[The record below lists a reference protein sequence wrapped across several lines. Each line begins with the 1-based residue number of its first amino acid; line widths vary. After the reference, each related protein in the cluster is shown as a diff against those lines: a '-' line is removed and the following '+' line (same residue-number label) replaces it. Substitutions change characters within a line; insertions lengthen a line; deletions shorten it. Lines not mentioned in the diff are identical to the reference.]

1 MNRKEILESQ
11 VMSFLEALRNV
22 GYSESS
28 IRQYQKTYKS
38 FLMYMEFNSI
48 ETFNS
53 GVISLYLGTLPG
65 ENTLFKRNSD
75 YRLSMFNNYFSDG
88 IIRKPV
94 VKYVVREFSG
104 EIGNTITKFLSTLE
118 EKRFSGRT
126 IDGYERI
133 LSYFMR
139 HLSLREVHHLC
150 NIDESDVLSFIA
162 SSQNS
167 KERPLSTMRLFYRYL
182 YEQKHID
189 RNIEYVIG
197 KSRYIVKEKLP
208 SIYDPEEIR
217 QIEFS
222 VNQASPVGKRDYAL
236 LLLATRL
243 GLRVSDI
250 AGLQFSNVDW
260 DRNIIRLIQFK
271 TKSEIEL
278 PLLNDV
284 GEAIINYLKFGR
296 PHSSSQQI
304 FLSSLVPYN
313 PANGAVISRAI
324 RNIISLSDVCTRN
337 RKTGPHAMRHTLASR
352 LLHNGVALPVISEAL
367 GHKNT
372 QTTMAYL
379 RIDIDGLMKCTL
391 DVPCVPSDF
400 YTQKGGM
407 FYV

>member
-1 MNRKEILESQ
+1 MNRKEIVESQ
-11 VMSFLEALRNV
+11 VMSFLEALRDV
-22 GYSESS
+22 GYSEAS
-28 IRQYQKTYKS
+28 IRQYQKTYRS
-38 FLMYMEFNSI
+38 FLIYMEINSI

-53 GVISLYLGTLPG
+53 EIISLYLETLPE
-65 ENTLFKRNSD
+65 ENTLLKRNSD

-94 VKYVVREFSG
+94 VKYVVRKFSG
-104 EIGNTITKFLSTLE
+104 EIGNSIMKFLSTLE

-139 HLSLREVHHLC
+139 HLSLREVHHVC
-150 NIDESDVLSFIA
+150 NINESDVLSFIA

-167 KERPLSTMRLFYRYL
+167 KERPLSTMRLFCRYL
-182 YEQKHID
+182 YEQKLID

-197 KSRYIVKEKLP
+197 KSHYIVKEKLP

-222 VNQASPVGKRDYAL
+222 VNQASPVGKRDYAM

-250 AGLQFSNVDW
+250 AGLQFNNMDW

-352 LLHNGVALPVISEAL
+352 LLHNGVALPVISEVL

-372 QTTMAYL
+372 QTTMGYL
-379 RIDIDGLMKCTL
+379 RVDIDGLMKCTL

-400 YTQKGGM
+400 YTQQGGM